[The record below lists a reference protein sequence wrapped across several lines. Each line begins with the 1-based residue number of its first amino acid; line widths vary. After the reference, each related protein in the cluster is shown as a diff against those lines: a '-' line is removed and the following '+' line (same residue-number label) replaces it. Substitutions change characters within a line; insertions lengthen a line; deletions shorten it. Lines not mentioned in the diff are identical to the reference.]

1 MSKEEILERLFQ
13 CKTEEDF
20 VEIDNEIMKI
30 KESGDTE
37 TAQALWQQLFMIEEG
52 VGRDKLNQNKDEK
65 DPNAIYGW
73 ETFPLE
79 KNFDWNKQNK
89 DGYGRIFKN
98 KEELENEIHNLISD
112 AERDFEYIDNEDEEY
127 GVDNSHLEIN
137 NAYSEGMVY
146 AYKQILKLIDE

>member
-20 VEIDNEIMKI
+20 VELDNEIMKI

-52 VGRDKLNQNKDEK
+52 VGRDKLNQNKD
-65 DPNAIYGW
+65 
-73 ETFPLE
+73 
-79 KNFDWNKQNK
+79 Q
-89 DGYGRIFKN
+89 YGRLFKN

-112 AERDFEYIDNEDEEY
+112 AERDFVHIDNEDEEY

-137 NAYSEGMVY
+137 NAYSEGMAY

>member
-52 VGRDKLNQNKDEK
+52 VGRDKLNQNKDE
-65 DPNAIYGW
+65 
-73 ETFPLE
+73 
-79 KNFDWNKQNK
+79 
-89 DGYGRIFKN
+89 
-98 KEELENEIHNLISD
+98 
-112 AERDFEYIDNEDEEY
+112 
-127 GVDNSHLEIN
+127 
-137 NAYSEGMVY
+137 
-146 AYKQILKLIDE
+146 